1 MSIEVAE
8 LDRMQNDY
16 RAAVEIWIDT
26 IQQEEALALVNHNV
40 AQVEEWEHAGSREE
54 TARGNAKAAKK
65 AYEDALRQ
73 EFFNF

>member
-1 MSIEVAE
+1 MPIATAE
-8 LDRMQNDY
+8 LDQMQQDY

-40 AQVEEWEHAGSREE
+40 ADVDAWEHAASREE

-65 AYEDALRQ
+65 AYESALRK
-73 EFFNF
+73 EFFSF